1 MTPCYNKAGDRE
13 MGKLEKLI
21 EKILKLDKNLRFDE
35 LVRDALIEEGY

>member
-1 MTPCYNKAGDRE
+1 